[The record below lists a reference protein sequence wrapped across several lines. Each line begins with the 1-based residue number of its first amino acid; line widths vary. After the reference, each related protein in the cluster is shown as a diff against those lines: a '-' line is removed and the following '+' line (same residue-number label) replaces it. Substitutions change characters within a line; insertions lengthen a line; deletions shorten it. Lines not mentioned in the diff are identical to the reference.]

1 MEQTIDHIAEA
12 EAPDRERDDEAWR
25 SALARCGDRIRDGF
39 PPPKADDPPEKLVHA
54 RSYTAKQAAKL
65 VGVNAETMRRAAGEL
80 ALDSFLDPR
89 GKLRFPAHTL
99 IPTAADPDLREMIAG
114 YERLHLRELRA
125 VLAIDQ
131 RSLERGFHEA
141 GIQPKRMI
149 WRDLRGLWDLPETYE
164 EFNQLLGASERD
176 GDRGRRKRRRGGR
189 SSARRKRQAETRLR
203 NRLIDAFPKW
213 RNDYRDQQKLFI
225 HIGEPNSGK
234 THDALEALKA
244 AGSGWY
250 LAPLRLLAYEIF
262 DRLNGDG
269 VACHL
274 LTGEEYIPV
283 EGARI
288 TAATIEMFNAM
299 KSGACVIIDEAQ
311 MLADADRGWAWTRA
325 LMESAAPE
333 MHIIGPPTAR
343 NLIEV
348 LASAAE
354 IPGDVVE
361 HQRLAPIALAE
372 RHFTLESLPPATILV
387 AFTRQG
393 VLDLKMKLER
403 LGRTVSVVY
412 GSLPPEV
419 RRRQADRFA
428 AGETEICVA
437 TDAVGMGLNLPA
449 DVVCFYEVEKFD
461 GKNDRRLYP
470 SEVHQIGGRA
480 GRYGMSTT
488 GLIAATNKH
497 DLHVIRELY
506 EQTPLE
512 LTYARVAP
520 TADDLSLIPGSLDQQ
535 LTQWAELKSIP
546 EELRAVITTADMD
559 ERIALAKMLSDE
571 DIKKLGLASALQ
583 LVNAP
588 TRKTTRAYWLDCA
601 YMILEGYQI
610 PLPPDA
616 PAPIH
621 DGGDLEATELSI
633 ACADIYLWLSRR
645 KEFADNCEAHGQV
658 REERREWSLSIDEA
672 LLRNLNVARRCRA
685 CGALLPSRHRY
696 RICDKCFK
704 SRRF

>member
-1 MEQTIDHIAEA
+1 MTSTIELEHESS
-12 EAPDRERDDEAWR
+12 PSDRVDDDKGWL
-25 SALARCGDRIRDGF
+25 SALNLCGEVCRDGA
-39 PPPKADDPPEKLVHA
+39 PRPKPGDPAEKQVGA
-54 RSYTAKQAAKL
+54 RSYTLKQASKVA
-65 VGVNAETMRRAAGEL
+65 GVSASALRVAAEVL

-89 GKLRFPAHTL
+89 GKLRFPVYSFK
-99 IPTAADPDLREMIAG
+99 PTAADPDLQEMIAG
-114 YERLHLRELRA
+114 YERLRASDLRRA
-125 VLAIDQ
+125 LGLGQ
-131 RSLERGFHEA
+131 RQMSQSIREA
-141 GIQPKRMI
+141 GLSPKRML
-149 WRDLRGLWDLPETYE
+149 WRDVRGLWDLPETYS
-164 EFNQLLGASERD
+164 QYSDLLSEAD
-176 GDRGRRKRRRGGR
+176 DAGKEGGRKRRRGGG
-189 SSARRKRQAETRLR
+189 SRRRRQREAQAKLR

-213 RNDYRDQQKLFI
+213 RNAWRDQQQLYL

-234 THDALEALKA
+234 THDALAALKA
-244 AGSGWY
+244 ARSGWY

-262 DRLNGDG
+262 DRLNGEG
-269 VACHL
+269 VACDL

-288 TAATIEMFNAM
+288 TAATIEMFNAV

-343 NLIEV
+343 HLIEV
-348 LASAAE
+348 LAEAAE
-354 IPGDVVE
+354 MPCELVQ

-372 RHFTLESLPPATILV
+372 RHYTLEALPASTILV

-461 GKNDRRLYP
+461 GKNDRRLTP
-470 SEVHQIGGRA
+470 AEVHQIGGRA
-480 GRYGMSTT
+480 GRFGMTTT
-488 GLIAATNKH
+488 GLITATNRH
-497 DLHVIRELY
+497 DLRVIRELY
-506 EQTPLE
+506 AQEPAV
-512 LTYARVAP
+512 LTFARVAP
-520 TADDLSLIPGSLDQQ
+520 TVDDLDLIPGSLAEQ
-535 LTQWAELKSIP
+535 LMQWAELKSIP

-559 ERIALAKMLSDE
+559 ERIELAKMLAAE
-571 DIKKLGLASALQ
+571 EIERLGLASALQ

-588 TRKTTRAYWLDCA
+588 TRKTTRPYWLDCA

-610 PLPPDA
+610 PVPPDA
-616 PAPIH
+616 PAPIR
-621 DGGDLEATELSI
+621 DGGDLAATEFSI

-645 KEFADNCEAHGQV
+645 REFAAFCQAQAEV

-672 LLRNLNVARRCRA
+672 LLRNLNVARRCRI
-685 CGALLPSRHRY
+685 CGAALPSRHRY
-696 RICDKCFK
+696 RICDRCFDN
-704 SRRF
+704 RRA